1 MTMKALYIVYITN
14 CFLWT
19 MSDNKAYLILS
30 YPILNS
36 VSHLQC
42 SLLIVL
48 LYDILHI
55 WAFLSRWVNILLVI
69 GEI

>member
-1 MTMKALYIVYITN
+1 MMSLYILYTTN
-14 CFLWT
+14 YFPWT
-19 MSDNKAYLILS
+19 MSDNKVYLILS

-48 LYDILHI
+48 QYDILHI